1 MNLKRSWTITT
12 ASMFA
17 AIGVILGAYTIQ
29 VGNYLKIG
37 FSGIANQFVYYL
49 FGPVV
54 GCFYGGALDILKYLV
69 KPTGAFFPGWT
80 LSAMA
85 AGVIYGCFFYKKP
98 LSLVR
103 VFVAELTVSII
114 CNMLLGTLWLQN
126 HVWKGILCYSSGTR
140 DQKSGYVAG
149 QFPVILLFDLDDG
162 AYRGISSD
170 PSCDALGIL
179 LDILLE
185 KVYNKKTAWADCTTQ
200 AVFFV

>member
-1 MNLKRSWTITT
+1 
-12 ASMFA
+12 
-17 AIGVILGAYTIQ
+17 
-29 VGNYLKIG
+29 
-37 FSGIANQFVYYL
+37 
-49 FGPVV
+49 
-54 GCFYGGALDILKYLV
+54 
-69 KPTGAFFPGWT
+69 
-80 LSAMA
+80 MA
-85 AGVIYGCFFYKKP
+85 AD
-98 LSLVR
+98 
-103 VFVAELTVSII
+103 
-114 CNMLLGTLWLQN
+114 
-126 HVWKGILCYSSGTR
+126 HVWKGILCYSSSTR